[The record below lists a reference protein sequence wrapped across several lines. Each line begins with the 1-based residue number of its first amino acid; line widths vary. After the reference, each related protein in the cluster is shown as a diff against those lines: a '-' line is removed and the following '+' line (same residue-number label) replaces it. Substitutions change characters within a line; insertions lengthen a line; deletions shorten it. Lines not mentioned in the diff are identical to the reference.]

1 MQPCCGSCRYDEALT
16 QAAEGNMQTARQ
28 HFEAASVV
36 AEEQQDRQLETMACT
51 ALGLLLTS
59 RHFPDKK
66 DQQTGWQ
73 YLQR

>member
-1 MQPCCGSCRYDEALT
+1 
-16 QAAEGNMQTARQ
+16 MQTARQ

>member
-1 MQPCCGSCRYDEALT
+1 MQK
-16 QAAEGNMQTARQ
+16 ARQ

-36 AEEQQDRQLETMACT
+36 SEEQQDRQLETMACT

-59 RHFPDKK
+59 RHFPDVE
-66 DQQTGWQ
+66 DQQKGWQ